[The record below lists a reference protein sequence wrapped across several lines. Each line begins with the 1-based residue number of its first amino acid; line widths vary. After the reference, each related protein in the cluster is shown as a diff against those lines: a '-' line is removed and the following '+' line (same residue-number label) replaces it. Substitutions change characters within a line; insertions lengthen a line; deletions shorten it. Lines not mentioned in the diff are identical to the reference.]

1 MFTRFVARLLM
12 GIIFI
17 QTTLI
22 PGEAAAAVVD
32 IHGRDKTWAT
42 HAGMVS
48 SNWIRVNATL
58 NGGSATNPEPVYIPR
73 DNWAEI
79 ADGAWNMANG
89 TDRRMIAGPAW
100 MTNANVSA
108 GLTKTDG
115 LDYSLRKIPPGGSYS
130 QVFAAYDPVNA
141 KARITVQKVEKG
153 MDNRIHVYVSDFT
166 PYHGMHWKV
175 ARYYMTPDQRSN
187 DLQAGNNPFRMFQG
201 YDLTNGEE
209 ALATDP
215 LFNNVSFQAVQVAV
229 GHAMQHYQ
237 AAFGLIY
244 IPDTRFDQNQ
254 SCSSG
259 FFKKKCTTTVKGYAK
274 PKWYLAVPKNMDS
287 TPMEAAICIHPTDQ
301 TEGRCMAP
309 EWVARSGVSVREW
322 HGGNLPVDEEMLY
335 QWSQTK
341 SSLSVMGIGIILA
354 IVTMGAALAI
364 GMPLMGVG
372 AGVNAAGAATAAQMG
387 AGALAAG
394 VGGTYIGGTA
404 LLTGESATAAQQ
416 NLFGQVGDGQLQPNL
431 GAMGEQAQG
440 LAAAVGAKMRAGII
454 GNTMTGAKKM
464 AYGDCANTPGAQCNA
479 VDPGIAPR
487 TNSYRQ
493 QNIPLQLWDS
503 REQCRNAGNMGA
515 SLDRCT
521 ARMENLRVEQ
531 ERQQQ

>member
-1 MFTRFVARLLM
+1 MFTQFIARLLI

-17 QTTLI
+17 QGILI
-22 PGEAAAAVVD
+22 PAQATAAVVD
-32 IHGRDKTWAT
+32 IHGRDHTWAT
-42 HAGMVS
+42 HTGMIN
-48 SNWIRVNATL
+48 SNWIRVNASL
-58 NGGSATNPEPVYIPR
+58 NGGSRTNPEPVYVPK

-79 ADGAWNMANG
+79 ADGAWNVANG

-166 PYHGMHWKV
+166 PYHGMHWKA
-175 ARYYMTPDQRSN
+175 ARYYMTQDERSN
-187 DLQAGNNPFRMFQG
+187 DLRAGNNPFRMFQEQ
-201 YDLTNGEE
+201 DISNGDE

-215 LFNNVSFQAVQVAV
+215 LFEKISFQGVQVAV

-254 SCSSG
+254 SCSSS
-259 FFKKKCTTTVKGYAK
+259 FFKKKCTTTVRGHAK

-287 TPMEAAICIHPTDQ
+287 TPVEAAICVFPTAVGGGCD
-301 TEGRCMAP
+301 AP
-309 EWVARSGVSVREW
+309 EHVAWSGISVREW

-354 IVTMGAALAI
+354 IVTMGAALA
-364 GMPLMGVG
+364 LGV
-372 AGVNAAGAATAAQMG
+372 AGVIGGSAGVSAATAAGYG
-387 AGALAAG
+387 AAAG
-394 VGGTYIGGTA
+394 GIYVGGTMVA
-404 LLTGESATAAQQ
+404 TGEGANEAQR
-416 NLFGQVGDGQLQPNL
+416 NIFGQVGDGQLQPSL

-440 LAAAVGAKMRAGII
+440 LAAAVAPKMRAGII
-454 GNTMTGAKKM
+454 GATMTGARKM
-464 AYGDCANTPGAQCNA
+464 AYGDCRDTPGAQCNA

-503 REQCRNAGNMGA
+503 REQCRNVGLSGQA
-515 SLDRCT
+515 LDRCT

-531 ERQQQ
+531 ER

>member
-42 HAGMVS
+42 HAGMIN

-58 NGGSATNPEPVYIPR
+58 NGGSRTNPEPVYVPR

-89 TDRRMIAGPAW
+89 TDRRMIAGPEW
-100 MTNANVSA
+100 MTSANVSA
-108 GLTKTDG
+108 GLTKQEG
-115 LDYSLRKIPPGGSYS
+115 FDYSLRKIPPGGSYS

-141 KARITVQKVEKG
+141 QARITVQKVEKG

-166 PYHGMHWKV
+166 PYHGTHWKV

-254 SCSSG
+254 SCSSS

-309 EWVARSGVSVREW
+309 EWVARSGVSIREW
-322 HGGNLPVDEEMLY
+322 KGGNLPVDEEMLY

-341 SSLSVMGIGIILA
+341 SSLSVMGIGVILGVLTMGMA
-354 IVTMGAALAI
+354 LAYGMAANVTMG
-364 GMPLMGVG
+364 V
-372 AGVNAAGAATAAQMG
+372 TQAAQLGYTVGSGYVTANQIMG
-387 AGALAAG
+387 TGAH
-394 VGGTYIGGTA
+394 
-404 LLTGESATAAQQ
+404 EAQST
-416 NLFGQVGDGQLQPNL
+416 LFDQSGDGRLMPNL
-431 GAMGEQAQG
+431 GGMGEQAQG
-440 LAAAVGAKMRAGII
+440 LAAAVAPKMQAGII
-454 GNTMTGAKKM
+454 GNTMTGARKM
-464 AYGDCANTPGAQCNA
+464 AYGDCRDTPGAQCNA

-521 ARMENLRVEQ
+521 ARMENLRREQ
-531 ERQQQ
+531 EQQQ

>member
-1 MFTRFVARLLM
+1 MFTRFIARILM

-42 HAGMVS
+42 HAGMIN

-58 NGGSATNPEPVYIPR
+58 NGGSRTNPEPVYVPR

-89 TDRRMIAGPAW
+89 TDRRMIAGPEW
-100 MTNANVSA
+100 MTSANVSA
-108 GLTKTDG
+108 GLTKQEG
-115 LDYSLRKIPPGGSYS
+115 FDYSLRKIPPGGSYS

-166 PYHGMHWKV
+166 PYHGTHWKV

-254 SCSSG
+254 SCSSS

-309 EWVARSGVSVREW
+309 EWVARSGVSIREW
-322 HGGNLPVDEEMLY
+322 KGGNLPVDEEMLHE
-335 QWSQTK
+335 WSQTK
-341 SSLSVMGIGIILA
+341 SSLNVMAIGVILA
-354 IVTMGAALAI
+354 VVTMG
-364 GMPLMGVG
+364 M
-372 AGVNAAGAATAAQMG
+372 
-387 AGALAAG
+387 ALAAG
-394 VGGTYIGGTA
+394 MAGMVTGGVSVGQAAAFGAGAGGIYVGGNAIVGNAPSEAQNTLLGQTGDG
-404 LLTGESATAAQQ
+404 LLT
-416 NLFGQVGDGQLQPNL
+416 PNL
-431 GAMGEQAQG
+431 GAMDAQG
-440 LAAAVGAKMRAGII
+440 QALAAKVAPKMRAGII
-454 GNTMTGAKKM
+454 GNTLTGARKM

-503 REQCRNAGNMGA
+503 REMCKNAGNFGGA
-515 SLDRCT
+515 ALDRCT
-521 ARMENLRVEQ
+521 ARMENLRAEQ
-531 ERQQQ
+531 ERQ